1 MPKTWQNTKDNY
13 YKNNKIVPKTW
24 RSVKGQEIKMVDGN
38 LGFFIYVFSSM
49 FVIVSPISGVVTF
62 ISLTSQMTLKD
73 KNEVAKKAVTLACV
87 IALSFA
93 ITGSV
98 ILKLFSI
105 SVDSLRIA
113 GGILLFSIAFD
124 MMHAKVSRESITE
137 EEITQSREREDIWV
151 FPIGL
156 PLLTGPGTISTVI
169 VLMGVADGIQQKA
182 IVLISIILTF
192 LICLFVFLFSRRLH
206 KFIGYNGM
214 LVFTRLMGLLL
225 AALAVDLTAKG
236 IISIFGLVI

>member
-1 MPKTWQNTKDNY
+1 
-13 YKNNKIVPKTW
+13 
-24 RSVKGQEIKMVDGN
+24 MVNEN
-38 LGFFIYVFSSM
+38 LGFFIYVFSSI
-49 FVIVSPISGVVTF
+49 FVVVSPISGVVTF
-62 ISLTSQMTLKD
+62 ISLTSKMTRKE
-73 KNEVAKKAVTLACV
+73 KNDVAKKAVTLACI

-93 ITGSV
+93 ITGSM

-105 SVDSLRIA
+105 SVDSLRVA

-137 EEITQSREREDIWV
+137 EEISQSQEREDIWV

-169 VLMGVADGIQQKA
+169 VLMGVADGVQQKA
-182 IVLISIILTF
+182 IVLTSIIFTF
-192 LICLFVFLFSRRLH
+192 IVCLYIFLFSRRIH

-225 AALAVDLTAKG
+225 AALAVDLTATG
-236 IISIFGLVI
+236 IINIFGKVI